1 MSDCRQFFTS
11 ISLRKKKKKLQ
22 TKIKE
27 YLIYTTHP
35 ERKLTGNAF
44 LLEFPLINTQLIFFF
59 YLSKS
64 SSDILCCNLLL
75 SILIL
80 FLTFAFV
87 AIFHRIVNIKINPM
101 LTTVLMIKQTEN
113 KGVIVG
119 WGNGAKQCIIYCP
132 KIRLAAKNSKIL
144 FFATNLTAAAVADIL
159 WSIFIYFY
167 VWLFYM
173 QFIFFNLFCFLYLYL
188 TEICFVLSYFTF

>member
-1 MSDCRQFFTS
+1 M
-11 ISLRKKKKKLQ
+11 
-22 TKIKE
+22 
-27 YLIYTTHP
+27 
-35 ERKLTGNAF
+35 
-44 LLEFPLINTQLIFFF
+44 
-59 YLSKS
+59 
-64 SSDILCCNLLL
+64 L
-75 SILIL
+75 SIPIL
-80 FLTFAFV
+80 FRDV
-87 AIFHRIVNIKINPM
+87 RIRSHFHCIVNIKINPM

-167 VWLFYM
+167 VCLFFFYM
-173 QFIFFNLFCFLYLYL
+173 EFIFFNLFCFLYLYL
-188 TEICFVLSYFTF
+188 TEICFVLSYFTFQRLFFCHFSFFLFGHFFSICCHFLRLSKTK